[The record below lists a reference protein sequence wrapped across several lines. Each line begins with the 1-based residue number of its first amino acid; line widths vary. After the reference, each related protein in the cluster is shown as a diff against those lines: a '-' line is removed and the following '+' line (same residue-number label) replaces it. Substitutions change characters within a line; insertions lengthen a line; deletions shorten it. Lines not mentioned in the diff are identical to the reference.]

1 MQNKDKGKIKILYGK
16 WQECGFICSLLCE
29 GDKFSDVKCIIKNYG
44 LKFQDILKRKK
55 IRNYHGKFIT
65 HVPRALARSKKI
77 IKIYGL
83 NLD

>member
-44 LKFQDILKRKK
+44 LNFQDTLKKK
-55 IRNYHGKFIT
+55 KEKN
-65 HVPRALARSKKI
+65 KKLPW
-77 IKIYGL
+77 KIYQFL
-83 NLD
+83 RNEKPSFFYN

>member
-44 LKFQDILKRKK
+44 LYFQDA
-55 IRNYHGKFIT
+55 T
-65 HVPRALARSKKI
+65 
-77 IKIYGL
+77 
-83 NLD
+83 